1 MVETEPCGKV
11 VHYSSVK
18 AEPVSP
24 DMATATRIRW
34 LIGPSDEPPLFYMR
48 MFEVDPGGHINA
60 HFHPWEHEIYVL
72 EGSGRVRIG
81 GRIHEVR
88 AGYVVFIP
96 PNVEH
101 EYWAGDEGLRFL
113 CMIPKEPTAEKRDEP
128 IQC

>member
-81 GRIHEVR
+81 GGSTRSRLVMWYSYRLMLSTSTGPGMR
-88 AGYVVFIP
+88 ASGSC
-96 PNVEH
+96 
-101 EYWAGDEGLRFL
+101 A
-113 CMIPKEPTAEKRDEP
+113 
-128 IQC
+128 